1 MLTSYK
7 WCAMFIF
14 CQWHLRVLI
23 ALYPFPWELIVL
35 NYACVFLFSYFSL
48 TMIKYHDQATY
59 KRNGLFRLM
68 APEGQEV
75 SHCHCGE
82 AWCWSSKLRV
92 HVLNCKPKAERQR
105 EQEQE
110 HWDWNK
116 AFCHKATYSIRPSPT
131 PLHSGTYR
139 IVSSTG
145 EQVFKWPRLQET
157 FVIRT
162 ITFWSIYSNVLPI
175 WNVQC

>member
-1 MLTSYK
+1 MTRQLTKGTVYLGLWLQRDK
-7 WCAMFIF
+7 K
-14 CQWHLRVLI
+14 
-23 ALYPFPWELIVL
+23 
-35 NYACVFLFSYFSL
+35 SL
-48 TMIKYHDQATY
+48 TVIVGRH
-59 KRNGLFRLM
+59 G
-68 APEGQEV
+68 G
-75 SHCHCGE
+75 
-82 AWCWSSKLRV
+82 WSSKLRV

-116 AFCHKATYSIRPSPT
+116 AFYHKATYSIRPSPT

-175 WNVQC
+175 WNVQCYENFFIDLETGCLHCFGHTHMIVSGPWY